1 MAKTSTVPFSQNFN
15 TRLVT
20 LNSASLFIAPD
31 AGTAPTN
38 TVELLTAGTNDTI
51 VKAITMSSSDTTL
64 RTIAFY
70 ISSDVAPTEKHL
82 LFTVPAPANSG
93 FTGASSNVDVIGST
107 LVNGFP
113 VDQSGKNVLLL
124 KAGFKLWIGV
134 ITAAITANKNIYVQ
148 AFCED
153 F

>member
-20 LNSASLFIAPD
+20 LNTASSFIATD
-31 AGTAPTN
+31 AGTSPTN
-38 TVELLTAGTNDTI
+38 TVELLTAGDNDSI
-51 VKAITMSSSDTTL
+51 VKSITISSSDTVA

-70 ISSDVAPTEKHL
+70 ISSDIAPTQKHL
-82 LFTVPAPANSG
+82 LFTIPAPGSSG
-93 FTGASSNVDVIGST
+93 FSGTVSNVDVLGST
-107 LVNGFP
+107 LINGFP

-134 ITAAITANKNIYVQ
+134 ITAAITANKNVYVQ

>member
-31 AGTAPTN
+31 PGTAPTN

-51 VKAITMSSSDTTL
+51 VKAITMSSSDTTA

-70 ISSDVAPTEKHL
+70 ISSDVAPTFCNVGINFKKSL
-82 LFTVPAPANSG
+82 LILLDPCKPFRKLPSAFFCNSVFIVFTNFNIVAM
-93 FTGASSNVDVIGST
+93 F
-107 LVNGFP
+107 
-113 VDQSGKNVLLL
+113 VL
-124 KAGFKLWIGV
+124 
-134 ITAAITANKNIYVQ
+134 
-148 AFCED
+148 D
-153 F
+153 FSVAKT